1 MWYPD
6 VELLMTFFA
15 LKDNRKLM
23 KYVMHAKHRYLPNKK
38 LIDGLDKDTFK
49 EIIDTCNGFVK

>member
-1 MWYPD
+1 
-6 VELLMTFFA
+6 MTFFA

-23 KYVMHAKHRYLPNKK
+23 KYVMHAKHRYLPTKK